1 MTIVVGVDGSP
12 GSLAA
17 LRFALA
23 EARLRREPVRL
34 VHAWGFPAAT
44 TVSGPTGSA
53 YAKLLRAS
61 EDAARS
67 AIDGALAAV
76 GGETDGLDLESVA
89 VEGTPG
95 RALVEESAGATLLV
109 VGSRGHSALV
119 GSLLGSV
126 GLQVV
131 QHARCPVAVVHTGR
145 P

>member
-17 LRFALA
+17 LRFALV
-23 EARLRREPVRL
+23 EGRLRGEPIRL

-53 YAKLLRAS
+53 YAKLLRAA
-61 EDAARS
+61 EDGARGV
-67 AIDGALAAV
+67 IEGALAAV
-76 GGETDGLDLESVA
+76 AGETDGLELDSVA
-89 VEGTPG
+89 LEGAPA

-109 VGSRGHSALV
+109 VGSRGHGALV

-131 QHARCPVAVVHTGR
+131 QHACCPVAVVHTGR
-145 P
+145 S

>member
-44 TVSGPTGSA
+44 TVSGSTGSA
-53 YAKLLRAS
+53 YARLLRAA
-61 EDAARS
+61 EDAAGGV
-67 AIDGALAAV
+67 IDGALAAV
-76 GGETDGLDLESVA
+76 AGEADGLELDSVA

-95 RALVEESAGATLLV
+95 RALVEESDGATLLV
-109 VGSRGHSALV
+109 VGSRGHGALA
-119 GSLLGSV
+119 GRLLGSV

-131 QHARCPVAVVHTGR
+131 LHAHCPVAVVNTEG